1 MTELGRFVD
10 TFANGKPKLRRR
22 LGTIVSVEGA
32 TNSITVN
39 IAGGSTNISGV
50 RFFGHYPPVAGKQV
64 WLDTDGVDLIAVGS
78 IAGNGG
84 VTIAGRVEKNSNQDQ
99 PNVNTKVTF
108 ASVVTDPAAAW
119 LNASDRWVAPVAGV
133 YQFNAGMVYL
143 GQTDT
148 NSRTL
153 FISING
159 TTRATTRVPNIGL
172 AGTSLIQNLSCIYQ
186 LAAGDYAELYV
197 NQGTGSTITGGL
209 LSNNSTYFAMAY
221 LGPYA

>member
-1 MTELGRFVD
+1 MSELGRFVD

-32 TNSITVN
+32 SNSITVT
-39 IAGGSTNISGV
+39 IAGGSTSIAGV
-50 RFFGHYPPVAGKQV
+50 RYFGHYPPVAGKQV

-84 VTIAGRVEKNSNQDQ
+84 VTIAGRVEKNTAQDQ
-99 PNVNTKVTF
+99 PTTNTKVTF
-108 ASVVTDPAAAW
+108 GSIVSDPAGAW
-119 LNASDRWVAPVAGV
+119 QNANDRWVAPVAGL
-133 YQFNAGMVYL
+133 YQFSAGMVYL

-153 FISING
+153 FIQVGG
-159 TTRATTRVPNIGL
+159 TTRATVRNANIGI
-172 AGTSLIQNLSCIYQ
+172 AGTSLIQSLSCIYPM
-186 LAAGDYAELYV
+186 AAGDYAELYV
-197 NQGTGSTITGGL
+197 NQGTAATITGGL
-209 LSNNSTYFAMAY
+209 LSNNSTYFSMAY